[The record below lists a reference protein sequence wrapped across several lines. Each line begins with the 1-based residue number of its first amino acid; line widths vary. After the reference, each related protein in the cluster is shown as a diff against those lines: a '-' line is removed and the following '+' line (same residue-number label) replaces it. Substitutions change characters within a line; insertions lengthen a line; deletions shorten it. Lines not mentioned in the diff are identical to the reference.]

1 MGTGVGYVAQN
12 VIFASLAIA
21 VGMVA
26 ACIADIVTGYFPFGG
41 QTTMDI
47 MFMVASAM
55 VGWMGIECLRSMR
68 KR

>member
-1 MGTGVGYVAQN
+1 VAQN

-21 VGMVA
+21 VGMMA
-26 ACIADIVTGYFPFGG
+26 ACIADIATGYFPFGG

-47 MFMVASAM
+47 MFIVASGV
-55 VGWMGIECLRSMR
+55 VGWMGIECLRGTR